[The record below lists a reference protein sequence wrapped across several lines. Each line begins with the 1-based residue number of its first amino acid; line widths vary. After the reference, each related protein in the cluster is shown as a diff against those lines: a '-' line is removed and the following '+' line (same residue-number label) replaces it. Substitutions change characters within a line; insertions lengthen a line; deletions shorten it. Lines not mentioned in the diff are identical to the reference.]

1 MAELVV
7 IAGVVEVL
15 IIGVNIRNFIL
26 NLAVCNFTFASDLAD
41 MYGLN

>member
-26 NLAVCNFTFASDLAD
+26 NLAVCNFTFSSDLAD
-41 MYGLN
+41 MY